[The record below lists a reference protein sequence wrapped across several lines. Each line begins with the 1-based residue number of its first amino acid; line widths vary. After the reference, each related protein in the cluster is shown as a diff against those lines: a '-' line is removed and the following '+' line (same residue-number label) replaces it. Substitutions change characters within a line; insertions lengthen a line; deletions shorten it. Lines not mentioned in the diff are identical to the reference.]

1 MNEKGKQQRLIRAVY
16 IASLQF
22 YRGTYGVDSKKN
34 LSGEMKER
42 CISNRLSGVTIIHL
56 ERPHTVY

>member
-1 MNEKGKQQRLIRAVY
+1 MHSVNEKGKQQRLIRAVY

-42 CISNRLSGVTIIHL
+42 CISNRLSH
-56 ERPHTVY
+56 E